1 MTYEEIVSVIENKR
15 RFESKSG
22 FEVSTELLQKL
33 LPAGPKAR
41 TIHIA
46 GTNGKGSTAVFV
58 SEILQAA
65 GFCVGLFTSPHL
77 VTFRER
83 IRVDHEMINE
93 EDVVRLGEKVLSV
106 PLSCNPTMFDLSLAM
121 ALLYFEEKNCDYV
134 ILETGL
140 GGRLDSTR
148 AVQRIPDVTVIT
160 AIGFD
165 HEAILGDTIE
175 QIAGEKA
182 GVIREGTKVVIAQM
196 DAKAQKVIRD
206 ACEKKQVVY
215 HYGDEAEL
223 SDYLSED
230 DRLGLLGTYQ
240 KENARNAV
248 LAAELLQRK
257 EIGKDEI
264 RRGLIRA
271 HWPGRMDVISED
283 PFILTDGAHNPQGV
297 EALRNSLLSL
307 YPREKFIYIFGVMA
321 DKDYEH
327 MLLSM
332 LGTEEMFFT
341 VTVEDARAEK
351 SERIAEFLK
360 EKGGRAKACQSISE
374 AFSKA
379 AYLQKTTGEKIV
391 VFGSLYFIGE
401 VLRWIKK
408 EEMQDEFSIR

>member
-1 MTYEEIVSVIENKR
+1 
-15 RFESKSG
+15 
-22 FEVSTELLQKL
+22 
-33 LPAGPKAR
+33 
-41 TIHIA
+41 
-46 GTNGKGSTAVFV
+46 
-58 SEILQAA
+58 
-65 GFCVGLFTSPHL
+65 
-77 VTFRER
+77 
-83 IRVDHEMINE
+83 
-93 EDVVRLGEKVLSV
+93 
-106 PLSCNPTMFDLSLAM
+106 
-121 ALLYFEEKNCDYV
+121 YFEEKNCDYV

-165 HEAILGDTIE
+165 HEAILGNTIE

-182 GVIREGTKVVIAQM
+182 GVIREKTRVVMARM

-206 ACEKKQVVY
+206 TCEKKGVLY
-215 HYGDEAEL
+215 CYGEEADL
-223 SDYLSED
+223 SEYLSKED
-230 DRLGLLGTYQ
+230 HLGLLGAYQ
-240 KENARNAV
+240 KENAENAV
-248 LAAELLQRK
+248 MAVKLLDKK
-257 EIGKDEI
+257 EIDTQAI
-264 RRGLIRA
+264 RRGLTKAR
-271 HWPGRMDVISED
+271 WPGRMDVLSED
-283 PFILTDGAHNPQGV
+283 PFILVDGAHNPQGV
-297 EALRNSLLSL
+297 EALRVSLLSL

-351 SERIAEFLK
+351 SERIAKFLK

-391 VFGSLYFIGE
+391 AFGSLYFIGE
-401 VLRWIKK
+401 VLRLIKK
-408 EEMQDEFSIR
+408 EEIYG

>member
-33 LPAGPKAR
+33 LPAGPKAG

-65 GFCVGLFTSPHL
+65 GFCVGLLTSPHL

-83 IRVDHEMINE
+83 IRVDREMIKK

-182 GVIREGTKVVIAQM
+182 GVIREKTRVVIARM

-206 ACEKKQVVY
+206 ACEKKGVLY
-215 HYGDEAEL
+215 RYGEEADL
-223 SDYLSED
+223 SEYLSKED
-230 DRLGLLGTYQ
+230 HLGLLGAYQ
-240 KENARNAV
+240 KENAENAV
-248 LAAELLQRK
+248 MAVKLLEKK
-257 EIGKDEI
+257 EIDGEAI
-264 RRGLIRA
+264 RRGLTKAR
-271 HWPGRMDVISED
+271 WPGRMDVISED
-283 PFILTDGAHNPQGV
+283 PFILADGAHNPQGV
-297 EALRNSLLSL
+297 EALRTSLLSL
-307 YPREKFIYIFGVMA
+307 YPQERFIYVFGVMA

-332 LGTEEMFFT
+332 IGTEEMFFT

-360 EKGGRAKACQSISE
+360 DKGGRATACQSISE
-374 AFSKA
+374 AFIKA
-379 AYLQKTTGEKIV
+379 AHLQEITGEKIV
-391 VFGSLYFIGE
+391 AFGSLYFIGE
-401 VLRWIKK
+401 VMRWIKK
-408 EEMQDEFSIR
+408 EEIQDELSIR